1 MNMLGPFDHLLFV
14 VLAVFFPIRAATFG
28 FRRLA
33 RAPEDQV
40 PKMRIGIYRQIMLL
54 EWGLSALVAVLW
66 VTRGRNWAALGL
78 VPQLNGAAIGVAVG
92 ILIVLVAGGIQQRKA
107 LARAGAADT
116 LRKRMAKIERILPHS
131 EADLRWFE
139 VVSITAGICEEF
151 LYRGFL
157 IWYLSH
163 LMPFWPAVVV
173 AVVLFGVGHV
183 YQGPAGATRAG
194 LLGAF
199 LALVYL
205 LTRSLYL
212 SMLLHFMADFFS
224 GRVMYGIYR
233 ADAER
238 AAGGA
243 TGADGA
249 GSASV

>member
-1 MNMLGPFDHLLFV
+1 MLGPVDHLLFV

-28 FRRLA
+28 FRRLT

-40 PKMRIGIYRQIMLL
+40 PRLRIGIYRQILLL
-54 EWGLSALVAVLW
+54 EWGLSALVAGMW
-66 VTRGRNWAALGL
+66 VARGRNWSALGL
-78 VPQLNGAAIGVAVG
+78 VPQLNGGVIGVAVG

-107 LARAGAADT
+107 LARPGAADT
-116 LRKRMAKIERILPHS
+116 LRQRMAKIERILPHT

-151 LYRGFL
+151 LYRGYL

-163 LMPFWPAVVV
+163 GLPIWAAVAL
-173 AVVLFGVGHV
+173 AVVLFGIGHV
-183 YQGPAGATRAG
+183 YQGAAGATRAG

-212 SMLLHFMADFFS
+212 SMLLHFMADFFA

-238 AAGGA
+238 AAATAAAGGD
-243 TGADGA
+243 GAD
-249 GSASV
+249 SATA

>member
-14 VLAVFFPIRAATFG
+14 MLAVFFPIRAATFG

-33 RAPEDQV
+33 RASEDQV
-40 PKMRIGIYRQIMLL
+40 PKLRLGIYRQILLL

-66 VTRGRNWAALGL
+66 VQHGRNWAALGL
-78 VPQLNGAAIGVAVG
+78 VPQLNGAALGVAAG
-92 ILIVLVAGGIQQRKA
+92 TLIVLVALALQQRKA
-107 LARAGAADT
+107 LERPGAADT
-116 LRKRMAKIERILPHS
+116 LRKRMEKIERILPHT

-139 VVSITAGICEEF
+139 MVSITAGICEEF
-151 LYRGFL
+151 LYRGYL

-163 LMPFWPAVVV
+163 LMPLWPAVAV

-224 GRVMYGIYR
+224 GRVMYAIYR

-238 AAGGA
+238 AAAAAGG
-243 TGADGA
+243 DGA
-249 GSASV
+249 GAVSV